1 MDSVQQ
7 AFLLIQEKKQKF
19 LSLSRSVLSSP
30 STDLKTLQR
39 LSGKC
44 ISFSLAVP
52 GARLFLNDIYNV
64 IARSQ
69 RHGSCKAILVSGPL
83 KRKLE
88 QWLFLESWSG
98 SLTWLLETHHQVKL
112 CSDASFFAWGCV
124 LGPDTFSATIRDYW
138 PVDQRHL
145 HINVKEA
152 WALANALDAFSGYCV
167 IVGWMFILIAR
178 FLSHPGGVKAQ
189 SLQTWS
195 SPWSVSLGSF
205 PLVTFTS
212 ISFTFPPLLIPRTL
226 LPVFCRCRI
235 LSFPL
240 LPGVKFKPDLV
251 TNLVTAVWHWNGWQA
266 PTCKCSSCC

>member
-1 MDSVQQ
+1 MGYFIGLKKSHLVPKQVVPYLGFLVDSVQQ
-7 AFLLIQEKKQKF
+7 AFLLIEEKKQKF

-124 LGPDTFSATIRDYW
+124 LGSDTFSATIRDYW

-178 FLSHPGGVKAQ
+178 FLSILAASRPKVSRPGRRLEACL
-189 SLQTWS
+189 SDH
-195 SPWSVSLGSF
+195 F
-205 PLVTFTS
+205 
-212 ISFTFPPLLIPRTL
+212 LL
-226 LPVFCRCRI
+226 
-235 LSFPL
+235 
-240 LPGVKFKPDLV
+240 
-251 TNLVTAVWHWNGWQA
+251 
-266 PTCKCSSCC
+266 